1 MDGESK
7 QLNGELTESETIKKF
22 RCIMCPF
29 NWNETVSK
37 YHCSHLILCF
47 LQEDDLESDLVPGL
61 VRDLKLGL
69 VQVSFVY

>member
-1 MDGESK
+1 
-7 QLNGELTESETIKKF
+7 
-22 RCIMCPF
+22 MCPF
-29 NWNETVSK
+29 NWNESVSK